1 MIMIGQ
7 SRRLA
12 EPLRWTRAGK
22 LGVAAVV
29 ALLVAAVLGVTV
41 FALTGGTREARG
53 CFEVTFP
60 STLGAA
66 YLHACGAR
74 AREICA
80 TPGRYPEVTAGGQ
93 LAAACRRAGY
103 PYGRPAG
110 P

>member
-22 LGVAAVV
+22 IGAATVAT
-29 ALLVAAVLGVTV
+29 LLVAAVLGVTV
-41 FALTGGTREARG
+41 FALTGGTSEARG

-60 STLGAA
+60 STVGAA
-66 YLHACGAR
+66 YLHACGAE

-80 TPGRYPEVTAGGQ
+80 TPSRYPAAAAGGQ
-93 LAAACRRAGY
+93 LLAACRRAGY
-103 PYGRPAG
+103 PYARPAG

>member
-22 LGVAAVV
+22 IGVAAVV
-29 ALLVAAVLGVTV
+29 TLLVAAALGITV
-41 FALTGGTREARG
+41 VALTGGTREARG

-60 STLGAA
+60 STVGAA
-66 YLHACGAR
+66 YVHACGPR

-80 TPGRYPEVTAGGQ
+80 TPSRYRAAIPGGQ
-93 LAAACRRAGY
+93 LHAACRRAGY
-103 PYGRPAG
+103 PYG
-110 P
+110 

>member
-1 MIMIGQ
+1 MVMIGQ

-22 LGVAAVV
+22 VGVAAVV
-29 ALLVAAVLGVTV
+29 TLLVAAVLGVSV

-80 TPGRYPEVTAGGQ
+80 TPSRYLAAAAVGQ
-93 LAAACRRAGY
+93 LQAACRRAGY
-103 PYGRPAG
+103 PYAG
-110 P
+110 SAAP